1 MRLFIA
7 SLAFCL
13 GLTIPAFAQYSL
25 TVESATPVG
34 DTTPGMV
41 YRFYVHTDDAS
52 DKLSAVYGSDSSP
65 LVINTPD
72 GIFNSAAT
80 SGASAEG
87 LTEFLL
93 GFFPDTADDSYATVN
108 LSGPA
113 SASGISGA
121 AAPQVIEDITLTHGI
136 TAYFNGDNDGTL
148 VEVNTLVGGSWFLP
162 GDAGNASPDSDGRWL
177 IAQITTA
184 GEIFG
189 SINVQIFPMGIQ
201 SANNVIRKSFDF
213 NGDGEYFSIEIPGC
227 MDETACNYNPEA
239 TEDDGS
245 CTVSYT
251 HLTLPTKLEV

>member
-1 MRLFIA
+1 MFFKVRKRVKSTSNSFFCLARKVIFMPKTKYQLMRHFVA

-25 TVESATPVG
+25 TVESADPVG

-87 LTEFLL
+87 LTDFLL
-93 GFFPDTADDSYATVN
+93 SFFPDTADDSYATVN

-121 AAPQVIEDITLTHGI
+121 AA
-136 TAYFNGDNDGTL
+136 
-148 VEVNTLVGGSWFLP
+148 
-162 GDAGNASPDSDGRWL
+162 R
-177 IAQITTA
+177 
-184 GEIFG
+184 
-189 SINVQIFPMGIQ
+189 
-201 SANNVIRKSFDF
+201 R
-213 NGDGEYFSIEIPGC
+213 
-227 MDETACNYNPEA
+227 
-239 TEDDGS
+239 
-245 CTVSYT
+245 
-251 HLTLPTKLEV
+251 